1 MVVMLLKILSVVTRR
16 RFLVYNI
23 SGLLV
28 CPIYRV
34 LRKKEASFFPKTLKM
49 GQTSDPETAIHPK
62 TMPGNNPE
70 DFKQQGQPYLY
81 QVIYRQ
87 GDKKYRRPVVQGTG
101 ERVLS
106 KPKGIISHKCETAP
120 LQYWHSEK
128 WQHCL
133 STPWFWVTVIYVT
146 LCSCER
152 TYSHNYAALFLLDWT
167 GLFLPSSP

>member
-87 GDKKYRRPVVQGTG
+87 GDKKYHRPVVQGTG

-120 LQYWHSEK
+120 LQY
-128 WQHCL
+128 
-133 STPWFWVTVIYVT
+133 
-146 LCSCER
+146 
-152 TYSHNYAALFLLDWT
+152 
-167 GLFLPSSP
+167 